1 MKGFYTIE
9 GTEGSGKTT
18 CIKILSSLLSD
29 QSIKNIVTREPGGTG
44 CKTSEKIREL
54 ILMDEMGSINEIT
67 EFLLYLASRKEH
79 IEKVI
84 KPNLSK
90 GNIVISDRYNDSS
103 LAYQG
108 YAKGGE
114 IEEMISLSDIVI
126 GNYIPEKTFFIDIDP
141 EIGIDRIMKNRQ
153 NETNRFD
160 FLDINFHSKVYKG
173 YKELSIKY
181 PDRFIAIDGT
191 LSPNEIAEKMFME
204 ILNDIKK

>member
-18 CIKILSSLLSD
+18 CIKILSDLLSEYGL
-29 QSIKNIVTREPGGTG
+29 KNTITREPGGTG

-54 ILMDEMGSINEIT
+54 ILMDDMSSINEIT
-67 EFLLYLASRKEH
+67 EFLLYLSSRKEH

-84 KPNLSK
+84 EPNLSK

-108 YAKGGE
+108 YAKGGK

-126 GNYIPEKTFFIDIDP
+126 GDYIPEKTFFIDIDP
-141 EIGIDRIMKNRQ
+141 KIGIDRIMKNRK

-160 FLDINFHSKVYKG
+160 FLDIDFHSKVYKG
-173 YKELSIKY
+173 YKELSKKY
-181 PDRFIAIDGT
+181 PNRFISIDGT
-191 LSPNEIAEKMFME
+191 MTPAEIANFMFME
-204 ILNDIKK
+204 IINDIKK